1 MEVVEQL
8 CTLSTWEGEEGGLA
22 LQGPPQQHN
31 EFMTQAVRVLSL
43 KNYPNKIKKKIN
55 RVAKRNLFTN
65 V

>member
-43 KNYPNKIKKKIN
+43 KNYPNKIKKKN
-55 RVAKRNLFTN
+55 KQSR
-65 V
+65 